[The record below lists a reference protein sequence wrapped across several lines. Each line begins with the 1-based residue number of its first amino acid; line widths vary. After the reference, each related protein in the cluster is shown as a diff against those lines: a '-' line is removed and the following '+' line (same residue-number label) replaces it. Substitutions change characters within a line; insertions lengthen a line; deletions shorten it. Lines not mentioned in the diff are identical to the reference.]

1 MNNIQELNNLTLDE
15 AFAPSGTRYEADRK
29 SDDISL
35 PPLILDD
42 VIRRVQPM
50 GWRVIVDTPLTL
62 QPGRPLFAIRVT
74 PTWMTNIEALYFYG
88 DDANLNRVMADN
100 PVFIPVFN
108 GEDGVTNPP
117 VRVSNYGTPPPL
129 CKWSRLHKYCQ
140 GSLQYQIV
148 CTAGSIVHGYLQASL
163 VRGIPYPKF
172 LPQPTVGYFHCD
184 IQNPEFTSI
193 VDNFVIAKPSLEPYI
208 EVTAPLTEGTV
219 VKEMAFM
226 SPYESGVF
234 DPHGFDAI
242 FVYSKGTISSLNNS
256 QLTFEINISAGPDFQ
271 FFEAMPLRKETLSMF
286 NTLDYMGSDPTK
298 EAAMDYYGFMHV
310 KGITFPT
317 KETAMRESIDPS
329 TGKYKKQSSGEEGAQ
344 TTSSR
349 N

>member
-1 MNNIQELNNLTLDE
+1 MNNIQELNNLTLE
-15 AFAPSGTRYEADRK
+15 ETFAPSGTRYEADRK

-35 PPLILDD
+35 PPVVLDD

-62 QPGRPLFAIRVT
+62 PPGKPLFAIRVT
-74 PTWMTNIEALYFYG
+74 PTWMTNIEALYFHG
-88 DDANLNRVMADN
+88 ESANLNRVMIDN

-108 GEDGVTNPP
+108 GEDGAKDPP

-140 GSLQYQIV
+140 GSLQYQII
-148 CTAGSIVHGYLQASL
+148 CTAGSIVHGYFQASL
-163 VRGIPYPKF
+163 VRGIPYPNTT
-172 LPQPTVGYFHCD
+172 PQPTVGYFHCNM
-184 IQNPEFTSI
+184 QNPEFTSV

-208 EVTAPLTEGTV
+208 ELTAPLTEGTAI
-219 VKEMAFM
+219 KEMAFM
-226 SPYESGVF
+226 SPYESGMF

-271 FFEAMPLRKETLSMF
+271 FFESLPVRQEVLSMF
-286 NTLDYMGSDPTK
+286 NTLDFMGSDATND
-298 EAAMDYYGFMHV
+298 AVLDYYTFMHTR
-310 KGITFPT
+310 GITFPT
-317 KETAMRESIDPS
+317 KEQNMRDAIDPT
-329 TGKYKKQSSGEEGAQ
+329 TGKYKKQGTRYRSS
-344 TTSSR
+344 TPTSSR
-349 N
+349 K